1 MGSMP
6 CLIATTGDAPS
17 LPPGRP
23 VDLPGRGTTFIHE
36 TRRRPGAPTLMLL
49 HGLGATASLNWYT
62 CFRELAKHAHV
73 VAIDHRGH
81 GQGVRAGTPFTLE
94 DAADDAIALADALG
108 IGHVIPVGYSMGG
121 PIAQLMWRRH
131 RDRVAGLVMCATSHR
146 FRVTPAERVMFASL
160 PALEQAVRAV
170 PDAVCRRVW
179 SAVTA
184 GVAPVHG
191 FAAWAAREMLLQ
203 DRRAIVQAAAALGRY
218 NAEAWIRDID
228 VPTTVLVHQRD
239 QLVPPARQL
248 QLAGMI
254 EGSMTRFVD
263 VDHFGI
269 VRNPELVLDALVEG
283 VDDVVRAVRRA
294 QTHDVVRACRE
305 RAARRSRGAAAP
317 GRRCASTVPE
327 ADALP
332 HVVQLT
338 DWRRDRHHAAMSD
351 GALDDRR
358 AANRFDP
365 VA

>member
-6 CLIATTGDAPS
+6 CLIPTSGEAPS

-23 VDLPGRGTTFIHE
+23 VDLPGRGTTFIYE

-49 HGLGATASLNWYT
+49 HGLGASASLNWFT

-81 GQGVRAGTPFTLE
+81 GRGMRAGTPFTLE
-94 DAADDAIALADALG
+94 DAADDAVAVADALG
-108 IGHVIPVGYSMGG
+108 IEQVIPVGYSMGG

-131 RDRVAGLVMCATSHR
+131 PDRVAGLVMCATSHH
-146 FRVTPAERVMFASL
+146 FCATPAEHVLFASL
-160 PALEQAVRAV
+160 PALEQAVRAL
-170 PDAVCRRVW
+170 PTAVCRRLW
-179 SAVTA
+179 SAVTV

-191 FAAWAAREMLLQ
+191 FAAWAARQLLLH
-203 DRRAIVQAAAALGRY
+203 DRRAIVQAAAALGNY
-218 NAEAWIRDID
+218 NAEQWVRDID
-228 VPTTVLVHQRD
+228 VPTAVLVHQRD

-254 EGSMTRFVD
+254 EGATTRFVD

-269 VRNPELVLDALVEG
+269 VRNPGLVLDALVDS
-283 VDDVVRAVRRA
+283 VDDVVRAVRRD
-294 QTHDVVRACRE
+294 QTRDAGRSCAEHGTHRA
-305 RAARRSRGAAAP
+305 RGVGAL
-317 GRRCASTVPE
+317 GRRCTATSPA
-327 ADALP
+327 ADAP
-332 HVVQLT
+332 SRVVQLT
-338 DWRRDRHHAAMSD
+338 DWRRDRHDAAQRSV
-351 GALDDRR
+351 DDRG

>member
-6 CLIATTGDAPS
+6 CLVATVGDAPS

-23 VDLPGRGTTFIHE
+23 VELPGRGTTFVHE
-36 TRRRPGAPTLMLL
+36 TRRRPNAPTLMLL
-49 HGLGATASLNWYT
+49 HGLGATASLNWFT
-62 CFRELAKHAHV
+62 CFRELAKRAHV

-108 IGHVIPVGYSMGG
+108 IEQVVPVGYSMGG

-146 FRVTPAERVMFASL
+146 FRATPTEHVMFASL
-160 PALEQAVRAV
+160 PALEQAVRVV

-184 GVAPVHG
+184 AVAPVHG
-191 FAAWAAREMLLQ
+191 FAAWAARQMLLQ

-218 NAEAWIRDID
+218 NAAEWIRDID

-254 EGSMTRFVD
+254 EGSTTRFVD

-269 VRNPELVLDALVEG
+269 VRNPGLVLDALVDG

-294 QTHDVVRACRE
+294 RTRDAVRACRE
-305 RAARRSRGAAAP
+305 RTSHRSRGAAAL
-317 GRRCASTVPE
+317 GQRCGATV
-327 ADALP
+327 ADAEVLP
-332 HVVQLT
+332 HVVRIT
-338 DWRRDRHHAAMSD
+338 DWRRDRDHAAIC
-351 GALDDRR
+351 GAPDDRR